1 MDWTYFG
8 LEKSNDHLKFFN
20 KVYEHN
26 KNKLYNVNGSC
37 LSRNKIKKYIKIY
50 DNIPGAKELL
60 NFIFENIL
68 QVNFTEFL
76 EALRKY
82 VEAVCKDCESTISAS
97 SSTNQITF
105 NVILIA
111 KSPKKINQLH
121 NTNFFTAMLVKKIL
135 DERNKSV
142 AKFEIYGIAESVK
155 EFEDIIGESI
165 NIENIIGILPND
177 CEHSGKELG
186 KELYCDVYSLKDEEN
201 MPPQISLVKVSRKL
215 YVVIPF
221 INNYARYN
229 LIIYEG
235 YMNHQKTQNN
245 DNSVNNIIFLSD
257 CINYTESFMQIC
269 VKKDFNIIEKGLYFI
284 GDGSNLVGETKYIC
298 KSILGLPISGSM
310 IYFHHHMS
318 SNDSLYSFLNLQKEQ
333 LYNNHNVNKKDATE
347 FFKNLK
353 NKELGKNILT
363 PILNQ
368 IDNGNYDAVKTH
380 ISKQINDKRIE
391 KFKYGSNFLKVD
403 IYIGVKYFAMASFKP
418 LFKDLHENIDV
429 EKNIINLDFSNIQ
442 LYKKTELF
450 KLPPA
455 KGGYEKY
462 IAVKKQYNEL
472 KKNLNKK

>member
-1 MDWTYFG
+1 MNWEDFG
-8 LEKSNDHLKFFN
+8 LDKSNDCLEFFN

-26 KNKLYNVNGSC
+26 KDKLYNVTGSC
-37 LSRNKIKKYIKIY
+37 LSRNKIKKYIKKY
-50 DNIPGAKELL
+50 DNISGAKELL
-60 NFIFENIL
+60 NFIFENII

-142 AKFEIYGIAESVK
+142 AKFEIYGIAESIK
-155 EFEDIIGESI
+155 EFEDIIRESSDVK
-165 NIENIIGILPND
+165 NIIGILPND

-186 KELYCDVYSLKDEEN
+186 KELYCAVYDTGDGNPL
-201 MPPQISLVKVSRKL
+201 QIIPVKVSRKL

-257 CINYTESFMQIC
+257 CVNYTESFMQIC

-284 GDGSNLVGETKYIC
+284 VDGSNLVGGTKYIC

-318 SNDSLYSFLNLQKEQ
+318 SNDSLYSFLNLEKEQ

-347 FFKNLK
+347 FFGYLK
-353 NKELGKNILT
+353 DKEIGKTIVASIFNQINDGNYAGTVDTHISNQINNKSI
-363 PILNQ
+363 NQ
-368 IDNGNYDAVKTH
+368 IDRYNTNF
-380 ISKQINDKRIE
+380 IN
-391 KFKYGSNFLKVD
+391 VD
-403 IYIGVKYFAMASFKP
+403 IYIGVRYFTMGRFKS
-418 LFKDLHENIDV
+418 LFKDLHEGIDV